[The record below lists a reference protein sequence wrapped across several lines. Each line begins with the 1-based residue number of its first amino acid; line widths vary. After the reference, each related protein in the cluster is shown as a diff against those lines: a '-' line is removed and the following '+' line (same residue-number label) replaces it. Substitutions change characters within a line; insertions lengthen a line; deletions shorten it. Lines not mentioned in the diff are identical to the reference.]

1 MRKLPR
7 ATYAIQRMTLYGK
20 LRQSNS
26 DEAQYG
32 ESRYV
37 ACFHHACFIWVF
49 GDTYRKTCVSGSTP
63 LFFSGN
69 DETRLRRGCV
79 E

>member
-37 ACFHHACFIWVF
+37 VYPHGVFSSCMFHLGVWR
-49 GDTYRKTCVSGSTP
+49 YLP
-63 LFFSGN
+63 
-69 DETRLRRGCV
+69 
-79 E
+79 

>member
-37 ACFHHACFIWVF
+37 VYPRGVFSSCMFHLGVWR
-49 GDTYRKTCVSGSTP
+49 YLP
-63 LFFSGN
+63 
-69 DETRLRRGCV
+69 
-79 E
+79 